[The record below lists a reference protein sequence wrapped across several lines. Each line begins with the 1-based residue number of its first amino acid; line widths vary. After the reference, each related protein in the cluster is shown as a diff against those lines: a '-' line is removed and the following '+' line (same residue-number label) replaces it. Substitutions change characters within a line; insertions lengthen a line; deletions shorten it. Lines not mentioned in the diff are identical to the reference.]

1 MAISKLKPRHASEGR
16 SIAAVL
22 KDRLDYDKNPEKT
35 DGGLLVTGYQCS
47 PDTAWQEF
55 TVSKQIY
62 AATTGRKRA
71 PNQDVISYLIIQ
83 SFEPGTITPEDANK
97 LGYKLAMD
105 FTGGEHQFIVATH
118 VDKKHIHNHIEFN
131 STALDC
137 SHKFNNVK
145 NSFLPLRKANDR
157 ICREFGLNIIEE
169 PQEKGKH
176 YAEWAAE
183 KAGKSWKNLLRKNI
197 DRILPTVK
205 TFDEFLEAMRQEG
218 YEVVQSTKILKFR
231 AQGQERF
238 TRSRTLGVDYTLEA
252 LQERIGKTQLP
263 RRKKKVNLEKDT
275 RVNLLMDIQARLQGR
290 GPGMERW
297 MKIHNLKEAAKTLNY
312 LTEHGISEYDVL
324 ASKAETSAADF
335 EAVSTSIKQMEHRM
349 EQIAALKTHIINY
362 AKTRNIYLAY
372 RKTKVADK
380 PAFRAAHET
389 ELLLHEAAKRAF
401 DAQGVK
407 KLPTV
412 KALQAEYTDL
422 LAKKKAA
429 YEDYKRLRQKN
440 QELQTVKSNVDS
452 LLQIKQEEKKEQE
465 QEKKQEQDR

>member
-22 KDRLDYDKNPEKT
+22 KDRLDYDRNPEKT

-55 TVSKQIY
+55 AVSKQIY
-62 AATTGRKRA
+62 TATTGRRRA
-71 PNQDVISYLIIQ
+71 PDKDVISYLIIQ
-83 SFEPGTITPEDANK
+83 SFEPGTITPADANK
-97 LGYKLAMD
+97 LGYQLAME
-105 FTGGEHQFIVATH
+105 FTGGDHQFIVATH

-145 NSFLPLRKANDR
+145 NSFLSLRKANDR
-157 ICREFGLNIIEE
+157 ICQEFGLTIIEE
-169 PQEKGKH
+169 PQDKGKH

-183 KAGKSWKNLLRKNI
+183 KSGRSWKGLLKKTI
-197 DRILPTVK
+197 DGILTKVK
-205 TFDEFLEAMRQEG
+205 TFDEFLEAMRREG
-218 YEVVQSTKILKFR
+218 YEVVQSKKILKFR

-238 TRSRTLGVDYTLEA
+238 TRSRTLGADYSLEA
-252 LQERIGKTQLP
+252 LQERIGKSQLP
-263 RRKKKVNLEKDT
+263 RRKKKIKLEKNA

-297 MKIHNLKEAAKTLNY
+297 LKIHNLKEASKTLNY
-312 LTEHGISEYDVL
+312 LTEHGITEYDVL
-324 ASKAETSAADF
+324 AARAESVAADF
-335 EAVSTSIKQMEHRM
+335 EAASVSMKQMEHRM
-349 EQIAALKTHIINY
+349 GQIAALKTHIINY
-362 AKTRNIYLAY
+362 AKTRNTYLAY
-372 RKTKVADK
+372 RKTKAAEK

-389 ELLLHEAAKRAF
+389 DLLLHEAAKRAF

-412 KALQAEYTDL
+412 KVLQAEYADL
-422 LAKKKAA
+422 LAKKKAV
-429 YEDYKRLRQKN
+429 YEDYKRLRQEN
-440 QELQTVKSNVDS
+440 QELQAVKSNVDS
-452 LLQIKQEEKKEQE
+452 LLQIKQEEQKD
-465 QEKKQEQDR
+465 QEKKQEQNR

>member
-1 MAISKLKPRHASEGR
+1 MAISKLKPRKANEGR

-55 TVSKQIY
+55 MVSKQIY
-62 AATTGRKRA
+62 TVTTGRKRA
-71 PNQDVISYLIIQ
+71 PDQDVISYLIIQ
-83 SFEPGTITPEDANK
+83 SFEPGTITPEDANN
-97 LGYKLAMD
+97 LGHKLALE

-157 ICREFGLNIIEE
+157 ICQEFGLKIIEK

-176 YAEWAAE
+176 YAEWSAE
-183 KAGKSWKNLLRKNI
+183 KNGKGWKNLLRKNI

-218 YEVVQSTKILKFR
+218 YEIVQSKKLLKFR

-238 TRSRTLGVDYTLEA
+238 TRSRILGTDYTLEA

-263 RRKKKVNLEKDT
+263 RRK
-275 RVNLLMDIQARLQGR
+275 M
-290 GPGMERW
+290 
-297 MKIHNLKEAAKTLNY
+297 
-312 LTEHGISEYDVL
+312 
-324 ASKAETSAADF
+324 
-335 EAVSTSIKQMEHRM
+335 
-349 EQIAALKTHIINY
+349 
-362 AKTRNIYLAY
+362 
-372 RKTKVADK
+372 
-380 PAFRAAHET
+380 
-389 ELLLHEAAKRAF
+389 
-401 DAQGVK
+401 
-407 KLPTV
+407 
-412 KALQAEYTDL
+412 
-422 LAKKKAA
+422 
-429 YEDYKRLRQKN
+429 
-440 QELQTVKSNVDS
+440 
-452 LLQIKQEEKKEQE
+452 
-465 QEKKQEQDR
+465 

>member
-55 TVSKQIY
+55 AVSKQIY
-62 AATTGRKRA
+62 TATTGRKRA
-71 PNQDVISYLIIQ
+71 PDQDVISYLIIQ

-97 LGYKLAMD
+97 LGYKLAMV

-157 ICREFGLNIIEE
+157 ICQEFGLNIIEE

-176 YAEWAAE
+176 YVEWAAE
-183 KAGKSWKNLLRKNI
+183 KNGKSWKNLLRKNI
-197 DRILPTVK
+197 DRILPAVK

-218 YEVVQSTKILKFR
+218 YEVVQSKMILKFR

-238 TRSRTLGVDYTLEA
+238 TRSRTLGADYTLEA

-275 RVNLLMDIQARLQGR
+275 RINLLMDIQARLQGR

-312 LTEHGISEYDVL
+312 LTEHGITEYDVL
-324 ASKAETSAADF
+324 VSKAETASADF

-362 AKTRNIYLAY
+362 AKTRNTYLAY
-372 RKTKVADK
+372 RKTKAADK

-389 ELLLHEAAKRAF
+389 DLLLHEAAKRAF

-412 KALQAEYTDL
+412 KVLQAEYTDL

-429 YEDYKRLRQKN
+429 YEDFKRLRQEN
-440 QELQTVKSNVDS
+440 QELQAVKSNVDS